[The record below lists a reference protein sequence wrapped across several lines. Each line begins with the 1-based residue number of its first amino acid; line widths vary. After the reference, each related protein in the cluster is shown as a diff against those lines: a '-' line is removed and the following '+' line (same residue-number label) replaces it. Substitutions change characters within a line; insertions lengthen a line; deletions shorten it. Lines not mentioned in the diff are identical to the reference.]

1 METESAIV
9 VALTR
14 EKVIDAG
21 GHVTP
26 SSVDVFR
33 PSLSRFGDGLTA
45 APFEKDGTNDP
56 VKLVE
61 KLSEKK
67 GHVFGAERI
76 NLECWAI
83 FLNSHR
89 EESVVCYCKVDI
101 TLRRKS
107 HAITSQ
113 QLNVSDSHQL
123 GSNK

>member
-9 VALTR
+9 VALAR
-14 EKVIDAG
+14 EKVIDASR
-21 GHVTP
+21 HVTP